1 MGKWYTLMDAAPGG
15 TAAQSDLFPIW
26 VQVLVG
32 ILILAVV
39 VIVLYWFFGDL
50 FRALLSKKRTVEA
63 TLDSKLSEEYVSQT
77 MYVNSSQSQVTDGLA
92 EKGKEYYARFIL
104 ENGKT
109 INLQIPKN
117 VYQVAVEGSKGILT
131 YRGKHFISY
140 DARTEGTVL
149 EPEDIVETLVSID
162 RKF

>member
-63 TLDSKLSEEYVSQT
+63 TLDSKLSEEYVS
-77 MYVNSSQSQVTDGLA
+77 
-92 EKGKEYYARFIL
+92 
-104 ENGKT
+104 
-109 INLQIPKN
+109 
-117 VYQVAVEGSKGILT
+117 
-131 YRGKHFISY
+131 
-140 DARTEGTVL
+140 
-149 EPEDIVETLVSID
+149 
-162 RKF
+162 